1 MFPLICEGNGHS
13 VAMSI
18 LPPLPLSDLSFLD
31 RRDVWAALTVAHRHL
46 AELKGLCESLP
57 NRAILIDTLGIQEAK
72 DSSEIENIITT
83 HDELYASAPGSQL
96 SPAVKE
102 VQHYVS
108 ALRAGYEAV
117 DATGLI
123 RLETI
128 LTVQAELE
136 QNRAGL
142 RKLPGTILKNEATG
156 QIVYEPPQDGRE
168 VAALMGNLIDFI
180 HADDGLDPL
189 LRMAIVHHQFE
200 SIHPFYDGNG
210 RTGRILNLL
219 ILQREGLLE
228 IPVLYLSRYITT
240 TKQDYYRLLQTVRSG
255 NLWAEWCIYM
265 LRGIAVTSRSAVTLV
280 KKLSH
285 LMLETKHEIRERLPK
300 LYSQDLLN
308 NLFRYPYT
316 KIEFLEKELGVSR
329 VTASKYLT
337 QLSGA
342 GFLRKQKMGK
352 TNFYINDPLFS
363 LLTAVRLDPESLI
376 PLPDSQLSRVNRH
389 PTPGKPGA

>member
-1 MFPLICEGNGHS
+1 MLSLICKDNAHS
-13 VAMSI
+13 LVMST

-31 RRDVWAALTVAHRHL
+31 RREVWAALTEAHRHL

-57 NRAILIDTLGIQEAK
+57 NRGILIDTLGIQEAK

-102 VQHYVS
+102 VQHYIS
-108 ALRAGYEAV
+108 ALRVGYEAV
-117 DATGLI
+117 GATGLI

-128 LTVQAELE
+128 LSVQAELE
-136 QNRAGL
+136 QNQAGL

-156 QIVYEPPQDGRE
+156 QTVYEPPQDAEE
-168 VAALMGNLIDFI
+168 VSALMGNLIDFI

-200 SIHPFYDGNG
+200 SIHPFYNGNG

-228 IPVLYLSRYITT
+228 TPVLYLSRYITT
-240 TKQDYYRLLQTVRSG
+240 TKQDYYRLLQTVRTGS
-255 NLWAEWCIYM
+255 LWAEWCIYL

-280 KKLSH
+280 KNLSH
-285 LMLETKHEIRERLPK
+285 LMLVTKHEIRERLPK

-329 VTASKYLT
+329 VTAGKYLA

-352 TNFYINDPLFS
+352 TNFYINDLLFS
-363 LLTAVRLDPESLI
+363 LLTAVRLDP
-376 PLPDSQLSRVNRH
+376 
-389 PTPGKPGA
+389 G